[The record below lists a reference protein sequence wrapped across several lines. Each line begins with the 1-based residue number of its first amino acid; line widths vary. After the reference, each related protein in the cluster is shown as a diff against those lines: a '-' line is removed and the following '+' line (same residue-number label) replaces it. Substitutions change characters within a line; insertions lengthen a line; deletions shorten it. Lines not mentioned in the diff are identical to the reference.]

1 MAQTVLANRQV
12 PSSSGAS
19 LTEIEI
25 DFGTTPQVT
34 KVFTITDALVSGTN
48 KILATASGN
57 VATGRVGNDAEWD
70 AIIYTAKAGTGNF
83 ELTANCITGA
93 VVGKRKVFYQVS

>member
-19 LTEIEI
+19 LTETEI
-25 DFGTTPQVT
+25 DFGTTPISS
-34 KVFTITDALVSGTN
+34 KVFTITDALVSGTS
-48 KILATASGN
+48 KITATASGN
-57 VATGRVGNDAEWD
+57 VATGRVGNDNEWD

-83 ELTANCITGA
+83 ELTANCVTGS
-93 VVGKRKVFYQVS
+93 VVGRRKIFYQVS